1 MIISEAKEENHI
13 VKLVINENEALRDIS
28 VVQFEEANSKVN
40 EEIIIP
46 GCKKINTL
54 EPEPEEEIIDTSSK
68 PKPFFDDE
76 DYASEEYID
85 TWDLEDPEEQEHSNG
100 FDYIQKD
107 L

>member
-13 VKLVINENEALRDIS
+13 VKLGIDENEALRDIS